1 MADLI
6 PRLAS
11 SRLVSLQE
19 RPVTSRREA
28 LRAGLQDRFLN
39 CWGFERKTWPM
50 NQGGVDYAY
59 RSEPCATL
67 RTMAR
72 LGRGLA
78 ALFVVGIIGL
88 LIWAFVRG
96 VEANP
101 AVVGPISTALLG
113 FAGLVYQRSRERSQ
127 ELERSHRA
135 EMSPIY
141 EQLVETIQ
149 SIDEFAARPD
159 AEQVAFFKG
168 IASKLTLHGPSPVI
182 RTWIA
187 WLRAL
192 ALQPLSVPL
201 HAQERLLLAIREDL
215 GLNSNA
221 LKRGDL
227 VRLYLLEEDTDESR
241 EIWRNLRSGRETGQ
255 DLDL

>member
-1 MADLI
+1 
-6 PRLAS
+6 
-11 SRLVSLQE
+11 
-19 RPVTSRREA
+19 
-28 LRAGLQDRFLN
+28 
-39 CWGFERKTWPM
+39 
-50 NQGGVDYAY
+50 
-59 RSEPCATL
+59 
-67 RTMAR
+67 MAR

-78 ALFVVGIIGL
+78 ALFVIGIVGL
-88 LIWAFVRG
+88 LVWAFVRG
-96 VEANP
+96 IEANP
-101 AVVGPISTALLG
+101 TVVGPISTALLG

-127 ELERSHRA
+127 ELEKSHRA

-141 EQLVETIQ
+141 EQLVGTIQ
-149 SIDEFAARPD
+149 NIDKFAARPE
-159 AEQVAFFKG
+159 AEQVAFFKE

-192 ALQPLSVPL
+192 PLQPLSVPRTPRNDCCL
-201 HAQERLLLAIREDL
+201 PSERTL
-215 GLNSNA
+215 GLSSNA

-241 EIWRNLRSGRETGQ
+241 EIWTNLRSGRETGQ